1 MDYLD
6 GFVVETEKAR
16 DTAVTVFN
24 NFTAILKGMRE
35 QLTRVAEEV
44 DRQERLAGVMRI
56 RNQAEQERVNKES
69 AAATAE
75 LAKVRKT
82 IEAERKEWS
91 REKANLQ
98 RAFDDILGKQQVA

>member
-35 QLTRVAEEV
+35 QLARAAEEL
-44 DRQERLAGVMRI
+44 DKQQRLGAAMRA
-56 RNQAEQERVNKES
+56 RNQSEQERANKSLAE
-69 AAATAE
+69 TNAE

-82 IEAERKEWS
+82 IEAERKAWAL
-91 REKANLQ
+91 EKANLQ